1 MSRDH
6 DELPLPDFDHV
17 LVGHLPSRIASLD
30 AGDVQKLLDY
40 EKKHAR
46 RMPIQLV
53 LQRRIDALKSGA
65 VTPTEGGGD
74 DSSMGSGSVG
84 GGSKVSGTSRKA
96 GGGARATL
104 KVNPGGR

>member
-1 MSRDH
+1 MSREH
-6 DELPLPDFDHV
+6 DDLPLPDFDHV
-17 LVGHLPSRIASLD
+17 LVGHLPSRIASLE

-65 VTPTEGGGD
+65 ATPAEGNAGGSEGGD
-74 DSSMGSGSVG
+74 SVG
-84 GGSKVSGTSRKA
+84 GGSKVTGSSRRA
-96 GGGARATL
+96 GSAARTTL

>member
-1 MSRDH
+1 M
-6 DELPLPDFDHV
+6 
-17 LVGHLPSRIASLD
+17 
-30 AGDVQKLLDY
+30 QTLLDY

-65 VTPTEGGGD
+65 VTPTEGGTGA
-74 DSSMGSGSVG
+74 MPESGASIG
-84 GGSKVSGTSRKA
+84 GRSKVSGTSRKA
-96 GGGARATL
+96 GGGSRATL

>member
-1 MSRDH
+1 M
-6 DELPLPDFDHV
+6 
-17 LVGHLPSRIASLD
+17 ASLTEILILRGMMPIESID
-30 AGDVQKLLDY
+30 GMTGVRADEESTVRELLDY
-40 EKKHAR
+40 EKQHAR

-65 VTPTEGGGD
+65 ATPVEGGGTGAEGGD
-74 DSSMGSGSVG
+74 SVG

-96 GGGARATL
+96 GGGGRTTL

>member
-6 DELPLPDFDHV
+6 DELPLPDFDHI
-17 LVGHLPSRIASLD
+17 LVGHLPSRISAL
-30 AGDVQKLLDY
+30 AAADVQTLLDY

-53 LQRRIDALKSGA
+53 LQRRIEALKSGA
-65 VTPTEGGGD
+65 ATPTEGGSGEMPEAG
-74 DSSMGSGSVG
+74 SSVAG
-84 GGSKVSGTSRKA
+84 GGKVRGTHGKA
-96 GGGARATL
+96 GGGGRTTL

>member
-65 VTPTEGGGD
+65 ATPVEGAGTGAEGGN
-74 DSSMGSGSVG
+74 SVG

-96 GGGARATL
+96 GGGGRTTL

>member
-17 LVGHLPSRIASLD
+17 LVGHLPSRIASLSAD
-30 AGDVQKLLDY
+30 DVQKLLEY

-46 RMPIQLV
+46 RMPIQLA

-65 VTPTEGGGD
+65 VTPVEGGGT
-74 DSSMGSGSVG
+74 GAEGGGSVG

>member
-1 MSRDH
+1 MSREH

-17 LVGHLPSRIASLD
+17 LVGHLSSRIASLEQ
-30 AGDVQKLLDY
+30 ADVQKLLDY
-40 EKKHAR
+40 EKAHAR

-65 VTPTEGGGD
+65 ATPTEGGGGD
-74 DSSMGSGSVG
+74 ASGTVGNVG
-84 GGSKVSGTSRKA
+84 GGPKVTGTSRKA
-96 GGGARATL
+96 GGASRSTL

>member
-17 LVGHLPSRIASLD
+17 LIGHLPARIAPLSKD
-30 AGDVQKLLDY
+30 DISKLIAY
-40 EKKHAR
+40 EEQHAR
-46 RMPIQLV
+46 RLPIILA
-53 LQRRIDALKSGA
+53 LKRRIVALEHGA
-65 VTPTEGGGD
+65 KVAEGGGD

-96 GGGARATL
+96 GGGGRTTL

>member
-1 MSRDH
+1 MSREH

-17 LVGHLPSRIASLD
+17 LVGHLSS
-30 AGDVQKLLDY
+30 DVQKLLDY
-40 EKKHAR
+40 EKAHAR

-65 VTPTEGGGD
+65 ATPTEGGGGD
-74 DSSMGSGSVG
+74 ASGTVGNVG
-84 GGSKVSGTSRKA
+84 GGPKVTGTSRKA
-96 GGGARATL
+96 GGASRSTL

>member
-1 MSRDH
+1 MSREH

-17 LVGHLPSRIASLD
+17 LVGHLSSRIASLE
-30 AGDVQKLLDY
+30 AKDVQTLLDY
-40 EKKHAR
+40 EKAHAR

-65 VTPTEGGGD
+65 ATPAEGGTGD
-74 DSSMGSGSVG
+74 MPEAGSSVG